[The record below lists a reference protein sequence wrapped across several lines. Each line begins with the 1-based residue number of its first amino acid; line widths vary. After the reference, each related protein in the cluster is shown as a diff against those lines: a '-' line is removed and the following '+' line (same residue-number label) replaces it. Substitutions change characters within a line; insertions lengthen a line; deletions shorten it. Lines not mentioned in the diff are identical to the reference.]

1 MISLLG
7 SRVRLRSLAL
17 TRQDTKAKSCYLNPS
32 SQLSKLVLPILT
44 VLKNISHKQNDAA
57 ASQTKKKKHCL
68 PSIHCTFGRSGLKI
82 SRITSLYWDYPLSLL
97 SCSICYL
104 LSDQTNPRSFDI
116 VFIPK
121 FKKRRYFWLL
131 KAKRL
136 LIILKIK
143 NKNAIRLIRISF
155 LSRNT
160 GLAIF

>member
-17 TRQDTKAKSCYLNPS
+17 TRQDTKAESCYLNPS

-57 ASQTKKKKHCL
+57 ASQTKKKKPL
-68 PSIHCTFGRSGLKI
+68 STIN
-82 SRITSLYWDYPLSLL
+82 SLYFWKVRVENFQDHFTLFRNYFQNYPLSLL

-121 FKKRRYFWLL
+121 FKKRRYF
-131 KAKRL
+131 
-136 LIILKIK
+136 
-143 NKNAIRLIRISF
+143 
-155 LSRNT
+155 
-160 GLAIF
+160 